1 MLEQKAS
8 LIEAADGLKGG
19 MFVHIKCYC
28 KNEVRK
34 VDGVEKVVYS
44 QKSNVT
50 VHADANYKLT
60 HQRSAEML
68 DAIEKDETLSI
79 PITRNTWVDE
89 AGVEYNRKAKG
100 RTLKEGIKE
109 VITIHDKDFAEA
121 VAKARKGI
129 IDPRKVTDNMEQ
141 IAKSTYENEVTGKTY
156 FRNVLVQD
164 KVSVDEQG
172 KYPESCSERVNV
184 IKNAIVDMLPV
195 GAYRTYILDDEL
207 VDMLDKKGQ
216 VYKSPRFEYIALMG
230 DKVSSSSSSEEQA

>member
-1 MLEQKAS
+1 MLEQKVT
-8 LIEAADGLKGG
+8 LMEAADGLKGG
-19 MFVHIKCYC
+19 MFVHIKGYC

-50 VHADANYKLT
+50 LHADINYERT
-60 HQRSAEML
+60 HQRSAEIL
-68 DAIEKDETLSI
+68 DVIEKDETLSL
-79 PITRNTWVDE
+79 PIIRNTWVDE

-100 RTLKEGIKE
+100 RTLQEGIKE

-121 VAKARKGI
+121 VAKARKSI
-129 IDPRKVTDNMEQ
+129 IDPRKVTDNMEKV
-141 IAKSTYENEVTGKTY
+141 AKSTYDNEITGKTY

-184 IKNAIVDMLPV
+184 IKNAIIDLLPV
-195 GAYRTYILDDEL
+195 GGYRTYILDDETVEM
-207 VDMLDKKGQ
+207 VDGTKC
-216 VYKSPRFEYIALMG
+216 PRFEYIALMG
-230 DKVSSSSSSEEQA
+230 DKVSSSSSSEEV